1 MGIGYGSKVGAVSGQ
16 LTLRDALRIGVLVCD
31 GAERGVSS
39 ILMDPSAVNGELSD
53 LERYE
58 VGKTLANYCMKPG
71 WCYRVALLGSEPVVT
86 GFGALVA
93 SNRGLVTKR
102 FSDPNNARTR
112 LPIALPGP

>member
-1 MGIGYGSKVGAVSGQ
+1 MDLKLELRDYILVATVSGQ

-31 GAERGVSS
+31 GAAERGVSF

-58 VGKTLANYCMKPG
+58 VGKTIANYCMKHG

-93 SNRGLVTKR
+93 SNRGW
-102 FSDPNNARTR
+102 
-112 LPIALPGP
+112 